1 LKTPTTSYRQ
11 VLPALA
17 LLAALAGCGPTSG
30 TGGSGSAK
38 GTAASP
44 AGSARQVDA
53 CTLFTAADA
62 QAVLGE
68 EEVVEMTSFLN
79 EAQKTRDPAQCGYNA
94 GSDPAK
100 VVRLEVR
107 RAASAE
113 SAQGAFDSTRS
124 LLAGS
129 APQDVPG
136 LGDGAFWVGGSLDQ
150 LHVRKGAT
158 QLIIT
163 SQTTSQPGEGKDPLA
178 VAKGIA
184 GRALPRL

>member
-1 LKTPTTSYRQ
+1 MTTSYRQ
-11 VLPALA
+11 VLPTLA
-17 LLAALAGCGPTSG
+17 LVAMLAGCGPTSG
-30 TGGSGSAK
+30 SNGSGTVVPPAK
-38 GTAASP
+38 N
-44 AGSARQVDA
+44 VDA
-53 CTLFTAADA
+53 CTLFTAVDA
-62 QAVLGE
+62 QAVLAE

-94 GSDPAK
+94 GSDPSK

-163 SQTTSQPGEGKDPLA
+163 SQTTSQTTSQPGEGKDPLA
-178 VAKGIA
+178 VAKAIA
-184 GRALPRL
+184 GKALPRL